1 MQKFQKHVAARPRE
15 LTKMKQAGIKMVG
28 YMPIIYQPG
37 RYPPTYADQIRSWGL
52 PIHIIDVYGWS
63 LRQLDKL
70 DISQD
75 DLNLI
80 LGGNAARLFGIE
92 MPYTRMFKE
101 YLK

>member
-1 MQKFQKHVAARPRE
+1 
-15 LTKMKQAGIKMVG
+15 MKQAGIKMVG

-52 PIHIIDVYGWS
+52 PIHIVDVYGWS

-70 DISQD
+70 GISQD

-92 MPYTRMFKE
+92 VPHTRMFKE